1 MLLLLHWHWD
11 LPGTLDGYKE
21 DVGAAFGDLEEHNCK
36 HQPPTES
43 GFPSKIREPRTV
55 GACMRSAK
63 ERDPRQRLALRLEED
78 IDKPSTKVL
87 KTYKL

>member
-36 HQPPTES
+36 HQPPTEIRVSVQDKRTSNS
-43 GFPSKIREPRTV
+43 GSLHEKCKGKGP
-55 GACMRSAK
+55 
-63 ERDPRQRLALRLEED
+63 
-78 IDKPSTKVL
+78 
-87 KTYKL
+87 